1 MHDPAGN
8 AYIIMLVLLAIGAVM
23 ALYLIWDRRKNPD
36 WPMQRY
42 IGADGKEYIWMP
54 PNSRPLS
61 WMIGWL

>member
-1 MHDPAGN
+1 MHDPAGK

-23 ALYLIWDRRKNPD
+23 APYLIWDRRKNPD

-54 PNSRPLS
+54 PNRDHSA
-61 WMIGWL
+61 G